1 MKRKINQETVAK
13 LIQPLLSVGDT
24 LSNIAYN
31 SKQRSDVPPDVKESC
46 KIYQLKWDEVRNNLP
61 KWIYG
66 RKN

>member
-1 MKRKINQETVAK
+1 MKRKVNQETVIK
-13 LIQPLLSVGDT
+13 LVEPVLNAGNL

-31 SKQRSDVPPDVKESC
+31 IKQRDDVPSDVKESC
-46 KIYQLKWDEVRNNLP
+46 KTYQLKWDEVRNNLP